1 MSAAP
6 LATLARFGQ
15 RAARRSR
22 DLEARRRPR
31 APSLPLRRWAPPPEP
46 PRGDQDMD
54 GTLTVPNHD
63 FAEMYRRVGCK
74 TKDIL
79 TEIEGWPEAERAR
92 ANSII
97 HEMETEALA
106 TMQRMPGAA
115 RLGAFLDAKG
125 VPRDPSIRTSKPPSR
140 TSTPTPGRSPLRPSA
155 RAGVQT
161 P

>member
-1 MSAAP
+1 MGSTAR
-6 LATLARFGQ
+6 TL
-15 RAARRSR
+15 
-22 DLEARRRPR
+22 
-31 APSLPLRRWAPPPEP
+31 
-46 PRGDQDMD
+46 RGVIMDMD

-125 VPRDPSIRTSKPPSR
+125 CLAVSSPGTSKPPSR
-140 TSTPTPGRSPLRPSA
+140 TSTPTPGRSLPSPQRSRGSSNPISPLRTPSCTSA
-155 RAGVQT
+155 RVGGCT
-161 P
+161 PPRCA

>member
-1 MSAAP
+1 MGSTAR
-6 LATLARFGQ
+6 TL
-15 RAARRSR
+15 
-22 DLEARRRPR
+22 
-31 APSLPLRRWAPPPEP
+31 
-46 PRGDQDMD
+46 RGVIMDMD

-125 VPRDPSIRTSKPPSR
+125 LPRGLVTRNVQASVAHFHANAWPLP
-140 TSTPTPGRSPLRPSA
+140 PLRPSA

-161 P
+161 L